1 MPDKVEAE
9 IKIELKTA
17 DIEWQNIDQNHI
29 QERIKG
35 SSNKRANNEDGSPQK
50 WVQLPRKDDGND
62 DS

>member
-50 WVQLPRKDDGND
+50 
-62 DS
+62 